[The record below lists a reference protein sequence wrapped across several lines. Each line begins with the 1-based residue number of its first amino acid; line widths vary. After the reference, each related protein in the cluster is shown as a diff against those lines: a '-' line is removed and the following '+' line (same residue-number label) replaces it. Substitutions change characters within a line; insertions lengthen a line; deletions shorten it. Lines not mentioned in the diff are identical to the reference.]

1 MRLSR
6 RALLI
11 LLASFAAH
19 VGAAFFPF
27 GTPQNLFIYFH
38 FQPGLG
44 PFLQAIAPFVLG
56 MGLLLLA
63 AAALSGIR
71 PLSEMRR
78 VPQTPMNRLRALLY
92 SLFFLLLVL
101 AVIDVLPWGIVA
113 LPLLYAWL
121 FDPPSLR
128 VDYYLLLTFAVFL
141 ALAAN
146 VSQWIGPLLHRPHHL
161 FLLAAVMSQFLSN
174 VPTALLLQPLTS
186 HWQAL
191 LWGTNVGGFGT
202 PVAALAN
209 LILLRLYR
217 QEHGSVDAAF
227 WRLFLL
233 GNLLALGAGVG
244 LYLLIYGVP

>member
-1 MRLSR
+1 
-6 RALLI
+6 
-11 LLASFAAH
+11 
-19 VGAAFFPF
+19 
-27 GTPQNLFIYFH
+27 
-38 FQPGLG
+38 
-44 PFLQAIAPFVLG
+44 

-71 PLSEMRR
+71 PLSKTRR
-78 VPQTPMNRLRALLY
+78 VPQAPINRLRALLY
-92 SLFFLLLVL
+92 ALFFLLLVL
-101 AVIDVLPWGIVA
+101 AVVGVLPWGIVA

-146 VSQWIGPLLHRPHHL
+146 VSQWIAPLLHQPHHL
-161 FLLAAVMSQFLSN
+161 FLLATAMSQLISN
-174 VPTALLLQPLTS
+174 VPTTLLLQPITP

-209 LILLRLYR
+209 LILLRLYH

-227 WRLFLL
+227 WRLFLV
-233 GNLLALGAGVG
+233 GNLLALSAGMG
-244 LYLLIYGVP
+244 LYFLIYGVY